1 MPLTSVCAIGGGGG
15 GGAPRLRRRR
25 RREAA
30 PLVEEAPVVTAA
42 GREVDYADIRATKVK
57 EKRKRTIDKL
67 CYDTS

>member
-15 GGAPRLRRRR
+15 GGAPRLRRR

-57 EKRKRTIDKL
+57 ERKKTIDKL